1 MTTVLEPAS
10 CRAATAPVAPDLRP
24 TAAAPLPA
32 VARTVRVELGRGA
45 LPPNDRPAANLTVL
59 DITKWFGETSGG
71 VRTYLTEKA
80 RYVSER
86 ATLRQVLVVPGP
98 FDGYALGDGVRTYRL
113 HGPRIPT
120 QTAYRFLFATR
131 STRRIVEHERPDLIE
146 VGSPFF
152 VPWVTALASR
162 RVRAPMVAFHHTSP
176 AGVPTS
182 LAMRGATRALSLLLA
197 GSYLR
202 RLNRLFR
209 TTIVASDYA
218 AGELQRLGIE
228 RTSRVSLGVDL
239 EHFHPRRREWRD
251 RTRRRFGLPTDRPLV
266 LYIGRLAPE
275 KSLEVVLDAWP
286 SVSRQTG
293 ARLVIAGAGTSERA
307 LRARAGDAD
316 ISWLPYVGEREMVA
330 RLHACADVYV
340 SPGAVETF
348 GLSALEAMASGVP
361 VVTAAHGGGWELVQR
376 SHAGVGYEPGHA
388 GDAARALTAMLTG
401 DGGAV
406 GARGRAYAEREH
418 GWHTIFDR
426 LFAVYREVMQQ

>member
-1 MTTVLEPAS
+1 MTATVVPAP
-10 CRAATAPVAPDLRP
+10 RTANAASLPV
-24 TAAAPLPA
+24 
-32 VARTVRVELGRGA
+32 VARTARVELGGA
-45 LPPNDRPAANLTVL
+45 PLPPNDRPTAALTVL

-162 RVRAPMVAFHHTSP
+162 RVRTPMVAFHHTSLT
-176 AGVPTS
+176 GVPTL
-182 LAMRGATRALSLLLA
+182 LAKHPGARRPGELLA
-197 GSYLR
+197 GAYLR

-218 AGELQRLGIE
+218 AGELQRLGIV

-239 EHFHPRRREWRD
+239 EHFHPRRRDARE
-251 RTRRRFGLPTDRPLV
+251 RTRRRFGLPIDRPLV

-275 KSLEVVLDAWP
+275 KALEVVLDAWP
-286 SVSRQTG
+286 VVSRQTG
-293 ARLVIAGAGTSERA
+293 ARLVIAGAGASERA
-307 LRARAGDAD
+307 LRARASDAD
-316 ISWLPYVGEREMVA
+316 VTWLPYVGEREMVA

-340 SPGAVETF
+340 SPGPVETF
-348 GLSALEAMASGVP
+348 GLSMLEAMASGVP

-376 SHAGVGYEPGHA
+376 SHAGVGYEPGDP
-388 GDAARALTAMLTG
+388 GDAARALTELLAG
-401 DGGAV
+401 DGPARGAL
-406 GARGRAYAEREH
+406 GRAYAEREH
-418 GWHTIFDR
+418 GWHTVFDR
-426 LFAVYREVMQQ
+426 LFAVYREVLQQ